1 MTIVRI
7 TDDTTR
13 AELAETLALLNADAK
28 VLSRRGKC
36 GTLTEDYALRHRR
49 IDAVLS
55 DYFAVP
61 GPCNQEHQL
70 GMEGLLR

>member
-1 MTIVRI
+1 MTIVVV

-49 IDAVLS
+49 IDAVLG
-55 DYFAVP
+55 D
-61 GPCNQEHQL
+61 
-70 GMEGLLR
+70 LLRLPE